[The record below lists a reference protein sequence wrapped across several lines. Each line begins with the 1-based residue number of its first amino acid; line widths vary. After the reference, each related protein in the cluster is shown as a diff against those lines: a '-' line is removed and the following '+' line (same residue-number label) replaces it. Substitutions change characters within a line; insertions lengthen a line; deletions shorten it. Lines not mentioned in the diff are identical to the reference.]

1 MIFTILHREETSDIK
16 ERNKEKKIN
25 PFVIKKKKKKIR
37 NFHRTTFLNTIQRFL
52 STLLLLPPP
61 TPPRAASTPPPAAEK
76 ITQEFI
82 RVGETQLFQSG
93 RG

>member
-1 MIFTILHREETSDIK
+1 MIFTIFHREETSDIK

-25 PFVIKKKKKKIR
+25 PFIKKKKKKNSKFPSNNI
-37 NFHRTTFLNTIQRFL
+37 LKYDP
-52 STLLLLPPP
+52 TLFIYAATSPPSYSAARRLPPP
-61 TPPRAASTPPPAAEK
+61 AAAEK